1 MNTFKHNLHLI
12 VQYAKLWLKSQLIYK
27 TSFILLCI
35 GQFFVPFFVFLGAYL
50 LFDQFKTLDGWAFS
64 EVALLYGTIHIAFAL
79 SESIVRGFDSF
90 SSLVVSGDFDRIL
103 VRPVSTV
110 VQVVGSKFEFT
121 RIGRLIQGTIIFI
134 WAITHI
140 AVQWTFLKMF
150 TVFFMI
156 IGGVFIMSGLFIIF
170 ATMSFWTIQGLEFAN
185 IFTDGGREMSQYPI
199 SIYAKPIRKFFTFVV
214 PFAAVNIYPLRY
226 LLDQP
231 GYTSHLYAFMPL
243 AAVLFII
250 PALMIWSFGVKHYKS
265 TGS

>member
-1 MNTFKHNLHLI
+1 MRSHANTLIYHLHLI
-12 VQYAKLWLKSQLIYK
+12 IQYAKLWLKSQLIYK

-50 LFDQFKTLDGWAFS
+50 LFDKFKTLDGWAFS
-64 EVALLYGTIHIAFAL
+64 EVALLYGTIHISFAL

-110 VQVVGSKFEFT
+110 VQVIGSKFEFT
-121 RIGRLIQGTIIFI
+121 RIGRLIQGTIIFV
-134 WAITHI
+134 WSITQI
-140 AVQWTFLKMF
+140 SVDWTILKAF
-150 TVFFMI
+150 TVLFML

-199 SIYAKPIRKFFTFVV
+199 SIYTKSIQKFFT
-214 PFAAVNIYPLRY
+214 
-226 LLDQP
+226 
-231 GYTSHLYAFMPL
+231 
-243 AAVLFII
+243 
-250 PALMIWSFGVKHYKS
+250 
-265 TGS
+265 